1 MAGILGEALAAAL
14 LGFGTGFLREKREG
28 PERTRKLKREEED
41 RSLEGLIQA
50 SKLRHAA
57 ASPEELDA
65 LGPLLEKLGAPNQG
79 SALPDVMEPRGLAPW
94 TGTPARPLP
103 PPQDPFARM
112 LFERIAR
119 GRSQEDL
126 KAGLEERRIAT
137 GEGAETTRAGGLGEK
152 KRWNDYLMERGYPFR
167 PSGVGGGLSFGPGQA
182 AGLERF
188 LYGEGRDTGQTDISE
203 DMLTRMLGRV
213 GGAPAGS
220 TPEGRG
226 AALAATA
233 DRKTRER
240 DARVQ
245 RLQSA
250 LTGPEAKRVAVLQQ
264 QVGIT
269 ARGRQGGKAGAVAE
283 RQRIQGEIDQILDAA
298 EARGVG
304 AAGAARYTDEN
315 LDDLLT
321 ALDEGA
327 SLGEVV
333 DLAEKLGVPFDA
345 SPATPEAFRGRIL
358 TLMGAT
364 E

>member
-1 MAGILGEALAAAL
+1 M
-14 LGFGTGFLREKREG
+14 K
-28 PERTRKLKREEED
+28 
-41 RSLEGLIQA
+41 
-50 SKLRHAA
+50 
-57 ASPEELDA
+57 
-65 LGPLLEKLGAPNQG
+65 
-79 SALPDVMEPRGLAPW
+79 
-94 TGTPARPLP
+94 
-103 PPQDPFARM
+103 
-112 LFERIAR
+112 
-119 GRSQEDL
+119 
-126 KAGLEERRIAT
+126 
-137 GEGAETTRAGGLGEK
+137 
-152 KRWNDYLMERGYPFR
+152 RGYPCR
-167 PSGVGGGLSFGPGQA
+167 PSGGGGGLSFGPGQA

-188 LYGEGRDTGQTDISE
+188 LYGEGLDTGQTDISE

-264 QVGIT
+264 QIGIT

-283 RQRIQGEIDQILDAA
+283 RQRIQGEIDQILDTA
-298 EARGVG
+298 EARGAGGG
-304 AAGAARYTDEN
+304 AGGAARYTDEN